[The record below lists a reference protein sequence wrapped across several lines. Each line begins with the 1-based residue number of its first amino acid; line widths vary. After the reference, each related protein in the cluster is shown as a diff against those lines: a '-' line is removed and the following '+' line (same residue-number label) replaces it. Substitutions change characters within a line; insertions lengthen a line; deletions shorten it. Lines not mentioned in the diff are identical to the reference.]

1 MSDGPW
7 RRLDRL
13 VLLAETLAGA
23 WGPRARASTTPGR
36 ERAILRLFG
45 VHDLDRD
52 GRPLSGEVV
61 ERYLRSSPDRL
72 AGGIALPFAM
82 GLLEY
87 DLGPQELALDVAAD
101 AIDLG
106 LEAELLTEPDRRGTA
121 EAEATR
127 LGMAAFERIDANRVA
142 LRELTDLLGDP
153 PRPWVAGGLDEPT
166 TEEARDAAANLVRAG
181 ADLVRVAVPRG
192 RELANRLQDA
202 GLDAGPWWPREPRG
216 ARDEEGWPDELA
228 PAGSQR
234 GLALLRSQL
243 DELAAERR
251 GYARLATLAPPFGA
265 PEQAVVAAFERVDVV
280 WSDPVTEIV
289 IGGVDPDRALADHA
303 FAHEIHRRS
312 GTLVV
317 FDAGPLVVA
326 PDLALGVPPSA
337 ATRAGRAL
345 ALQLLAVTLA
355 KGDRLPTESLCIGAL
370 PGWVVEERDPAA
382 QAIAQVALRQALFTG
397 HPFAF
402 EEPSIHG
409 PPASAWPFVVAAS
422 LADPGNAAIVYRR
435 ARDARFAGQAA
446 AIRAGLRVAAESAAS
461 FEPRAVIGA
470 ARAHGEAMVEEAIVT
485 LERLRDEGWQSIL
498 GEVLAVSD
506 SDRLGAKAVLER
518 TETFD
523 PFGSPDSWPPPG
535 P

>member
-13 VLLAETLAGA
+13 VGLAETLAGA

-45 VHDLDRD
+45 VHDLDRE

-61 ERYLRSSPDRL
+61 ERYLRPSPDRL
-72 AGGIALPFAM
+72 TGGLALPFAM
-82 GLLEY
+82 ALLEY
-87 DLGPQELALDVAAD
+87 DLAPQELALDVAAD

-106 LEAELLTEPDRRGTA
+106 LEAELLSEPDRRATA
-121 EAEATR
+121 EAEASR
-127 LGMAAFERIDANRVA
+127 LGQAAFERIDANRVA

-166 TEEARDAAANLVRAG
+166 TEEARDAAAILVRAG
-181 ADLVRVAVPRG
+181 ADLLRVAVPRG

-202 GLDAGPWWPREPRG
+202 GLDAGPWWPRERRG
-216 ARDEEGWPDELA
+216 ARGEEGWPDELA

-234 GLALLRSQL
+234 GLALLRLRL

-251 GYARLATLAPPFGA
+251 GYARLATVAPPFGA

-280 WSDPVTEIV
+280 WADPVTEIV

-303 FAHEIHRRS
+303 FAHGLHRRS

-326 PDLALGVPPSA
+326 PDLARGVPPSA

-345 ALQLLAVTLA
+345 ALQLVAVTLA
-355 KGDRLPTESLCIGAL
+355 RGDGLPAESIGIGAL

-382 QAIAQVALRQALFTG
+382 QGIAQVALRRALFEN
-397 HPFAF
+397 HPLVF
-402 EEPSIHG
+402 EEPPVHG
-409 PPASAWPFVVAAS
+409 PPAAAWPFVVAAS
-422 LADPGNAAIVYRR
+422 LADPESAAIVYRR
-435 ARDARFAGQAA
+435 ATGARFAGHAA
-446 AIRAGLRVAAESAAS
+446 AVRAGLRVAIESARS
-461 FEPRAVIGA
+461 FEPRVVSGS
-470 ARAHGEAMVEEAIVT
+470 AREHGDAIVDEAIVS
-485 LERLRDEGWQSIL
+485 LERLRDEGWRSIL
-498 GEVLAVSD
+498 GEAMPVRD
-506 SDRLGAKAVLER
+506 RDRLGATAVLER

-523 PFGSPDSWPPPG
+523 PFASA
-535 P
+535 